1 MTDVKPDAEVPK
13 PSIGDVAKPS
23 IGDSAAAGPAGLP
36 VPPPTTPKADSATGM
51 VVAGT
56 VTAITKDE
64 VELTLEDGRPAV
76 IRRENFDAAGT
87 DPTTVLSVGDGA
99 EGAVLAR
106 EDPKGRV
113 VLSRTW
119 ALKRKAWANLSE
131 AQASGETITAK
142 VTGASKKGL
151 VIDAGVRGFAPAAHV
166 ELEPSGDLSPMVGEV
181 LEWRVLEAN
190 PSKDRLLLSRRSIL
204 MKAERQRAQERL
216 SSLKVGDVVTG
227 KVSSLTNYGVFVDI
241 GGMNGLVHI
250 SELSWD
256 RVRKPSSVVKVGQE
270 VEVKVVEV
278 KVRKRRVG
286 LSIRQLQPDPLS
298 SLPIGEVVPGKV
310 TRLVDFG
317 AFVDVGGGV
326 EGLAHLS
333 ELAEFRVTAPE
344 EVVMP
349 GEELRVKILGVD
361 LKRRRVELSVRQAV
375 YDFG

>member
-1 MTDVKPDAEVPK
+1 MTDVQPNADVTK
-13 PSIGDVAKPS
+13 PSIGDTAAPGDIAKRLKRP
-23 IGDSAAAGPAGLP
+23 
-36 VPPPTTPKADSATGM
+36 PKAKAASATPTI
-51 VVAGT
+51 VVGT
-56 VTAITKDE
+56 VTAVTKDE
-64 VELTLEDGRPAV
+64 VDLTLEDGRPAV
-76 IRRENFDAAGT
+76 IRRENFDANGT
-87 DPTTVLSVGDGA
+87 DPASILSVGDGA

-119 ALKRKAWANLSE
+119 ALKCKAWEVLSS
-131 AQASGETITAK
+131 AQASGDSITAK
-142 VTGASKKGL
+142 VTGATKKGL

-166 ELEPSGDLSPMVGEV
+166 ELEPSSSLGDYVGQV

-204 MKAERQRAQERL
+204 MREDRQKAQERL
-216 SSLKVGDVVTG
+216 ASLKVGDIVTG
-227 KVSSLTNYGVFVDI
+227 KVVSLADYGIFVDI
-241 GGMNGLVHI
+241 GGLNALVHI

-256 RVRKPSSVVKVGQE
+256 RVRKPSSAVTVGQE
-270 VEVKVVEV
+270 VEAKVVEV
-278 KVRKRRVG
+278 KIRKRRVG
-286 LSIRQLQPDPLS
+286 LSIRQLQPDPLGQ
-298 SLPIGEVVPGKV
+298 LPVGDVVVGTV

-317 AFVDVGGGV
+317 AFVDLGGGI

-361 LKRRRVELSVRQAV
+361 KKRRRVELSVRQAV
-375 YDFG
+375 SYDFG